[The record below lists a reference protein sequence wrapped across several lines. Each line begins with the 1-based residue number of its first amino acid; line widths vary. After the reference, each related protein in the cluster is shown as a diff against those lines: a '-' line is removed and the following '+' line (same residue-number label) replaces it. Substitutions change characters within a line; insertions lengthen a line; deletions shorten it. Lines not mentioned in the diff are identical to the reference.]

1 MSLKRLSIFA
11 PQPHT
16 TRASPT
22 HLSVDPKGERIAYAS
37 GKSVFLRS
45 IDDPSVCT
53 QYTGHTAVVNV
64 ARFSPSG
71 YYVASGDAS
80 GKVRV
85 WDCVGE
91 EMVTKGEFHIISGPI
106 KDLAWDGESK
116 RIIAVGDGK
125 ERFGHC
131 ITFDTGN
138 SVGEVTGQSS
148 VINSV
153 SIRQQRPYRAA
164 TASDDQTLVF
174 YHGAPFKFN
183 SLLKGHHTNFVHGV
197 AFSPDGAY
205 FVSVGADR
213 KIFLFDGKEGTL
225 KAEIKD
231 EGMHKGSILSVSW
244 SPDSKRFATASADQ
258 SVKLWDAESQTL
270 IKTWSFGPG
279 GSIQDHQVG
288 VVWIPR
294 ADDIII
300 SLSLS
305 GDLNYLSPT
314 SDKPTRIV
322 AGHQKPIT
330 ALERTSSKTLLTGS
344 TDGTVSSWDIA
355 KGTAEVIQGDGHT
368 NVIAAFIETT
378 PDTVSSV
385 AWDDQLRTITKGK
398 FSASTPTDS
407 QPKGASL
414 LDTSKLVILT
424 ATELRIYNTTTAP
437 PSLTTTQKL
446 SFTPTALATSS
457 TGEIAVAAQDRVI
470 RIFTYS
476 TSSGL
481 QEKTSIT
488 LSRSFA
494 TSLAY
499 SPDGTYFAAGDSTGL
514 VALYT
519 TNGYTKK
526 TNRWAFHTARV
537 EDISW
542 NAAGTHVATASL
554 DTNLFIYSVE
564 NPGKNAKVKN
574 AHMGGINA
582 VRWVDEETVVSAG
595 NDGAVKRWEV
605 TLPD

>member
-1 MSLKRLSIFA
+1 
-11 PQPHT
+11 
-16 TRASPT
+16 
-22 HLSVDPKGERIAYAS
+22 V
-37 GKSVFLRS
+37 
-45 IDDPSVCT
+45 
-53 QYTGHTAVVNV
+53 
-64 ARFSPSG
+64 
-71 YYVASGDAS
+71 
-80 GKVRV
+80 
-85 WDCVGE
+85 
-91 EMVTKGEFHIISGPI
+91 
-106 KDLAWDGESK
+106 
-116 RIIAVGDGK
+116 

-153 SIRQQRPYRAA
+153 SIRQQRPFRAA

-225 KAEIKD
+225 KAEIKVA
-231 EGMHKGSILSVSW
+231 GIHKGSILSVSW

-258 SVKLWDAESQTL
+258 SVKIWDAESRAL
-270 IKTWSFGPG
+270 VKTWSFGPG
-279 GSIQDHQVG
+279 GSIPDHQVG
-288 VVWIPR
+288 VVWTPR
-294 ADDIII
+294 TDNTII

-314 SDKPTRIV
+314 SDTPTRIV
-322 AGHQKPIT
+322 SGHQKPIT
-330 ALERTSSKTLLTGS
+330 ALEITASKTLLTGS
-344 TDGTVSSWDIA
+344 TDGTVASWDLA

-368 NVIAAFIETT
+368 NVIAAFIETS
-378 PDTVSSV
+378 PNTVSSV
-385 AWDDQLRTITKGK
+385 AWDDQLRIINKGK
-398 FSASTPTDS
+398 FTASIPTDS

-414 LDTSKLVILT
+414 LDASKIVLLT
-424 ATELRIYNTTTAP
+424 TTELRVYTTTTTS
-437 PSLTTTQKL
+437 PSLTTSQKL
-446 SFTPTALATSS
+446 TFTPTALATSS

-470 RIFTYS
+470 RIFIYS
-476 TSSGL
+476 SAGL
-481 QEKTSIT
+481 HEKTSIT

-519 TNGYTKK
+519 TAGYTKK
-526 TNRWAFHTARV
+526 TDRWAFHTARI
-537 EDISW
+537 EDIAW
-542 NAAGTHVATASL
+542 NAAGTYVATASL
-554 DTNLFIYSVE
+554 DTNLYIYSVE
-564 NPGKNAKVKN
+564 KPGKNAKVKN

-582 VRWVDEETVVSAG
+582 VRWVDAETVVSVG
-595 NDGAVKRWEV
+595 NDGTVKRWKVEV
-605 TLPD
+605 PV